1 MYKYNELQ
9 MSSTN
14 QKLSYKV
21 SCKTSL
27 FFQNEFKWKI
37 LDNSNYDNYN
47 DGGDFS
53 YVYVIA

>member
-1 MYKYNELQ
+1 MVSWNSATHATCSLTLTMYKYNELQ

-27 FFQNEFKWKI
+27 FFQNEFK
-37 LDNSNYDNYN
+37 
-47 DGGDFS
+47 
-53 YVYVIA
+53 